1 MFFCLGELYRRRDP
15 YDHGQEAQHPQHV
28 RHRSRRSR
36 KVDPDRFPRS
46 QSRYHRRI
54 QGRRN
59 ENHRHQEGRAGEMHH
74 HQIDVSFKLSFD
86 LDCSLIK
93 IINDEIY
100 FA

>member
-1 MFFCLGELYRRRDP
+1 
-15 YDHGQEAQHPQHV
+15 
-28 RHRSRRSR
+28 
-36 KVDPDRFPRS
+36 
-46 QSRYHRRI
+46 
-54 QGRRN
+54 
-59 ENHRHQEGRAGEMHH
+59 MHH